1 MLITSKSFEFEKKA
15 LILKELICWL
25 MSRYQEQYETD
36 VLTVEETLETKNL
49 IIHNDEVNT
58 FDWVIESL
66 IAICNHSLEQAEQC
80 AILIHTKGKYAVK
93 EGSFQVLKPMKE
105 AIAERGI
112 GVTIE

>member
-1 MLITSKSFEFEKKA
+1 MSK
-15 LILKELICWL
+15 
-25 MSRYQEQYETD
+25 YQEQFETD
-36 VLTVEETLETKNL
+36 VLTIEETLETKNL

-66 IAICNHSLEQAEQC
+66 VAVCKHSLEQAEQC